1 MKLNDFI
8 EQCLEDYRR
17 RVYAATAP
25 LTEEEMHWRPDDESN
40 SIAFIIWHTARVED
54 RLINVFARGVEEV
67 WARDGWSDKM
77 SIPEG
82 DHGVNYTLE
91 QVAALPPITKEQLKD
106 YFDAVREETL
116 PYLQSLSDEDF
127 DVVPEDRTPF
137 PEIPASARYFSGRSV
152 GGIFRQLIGEEDQ
165 HLGQVSFIR
174 GLKRGFGK

>member
-1 MKLNDFI
+1 MRLNEFV

-25 LTEEEMHWRPDDESN
+25 LTEEEMHWRPDAESN
-40 SIAFIIWHTARVED
+40 SIAFLIWHTARVED
-54 RLINVFARGVEEV
+54 RLVNVFARGAEEV
-67 WARDGWSDKM
+67 WKRDGWSDRTG
-77 SIPEG
+77 IPEG

-91 QVAALPPITKEQLKD
+91 QVSALPPITKEDLQE
-106 YFDAVREETL
+106 YFDSVREETL
-116 PYLQSLSDEDF
+116 PYLRSLSDDDL

-137 PEIPASARYFSGRSV
+137 PEFPASVRYFSGRSV
-152 GGIFRQLIGEEDQ
+152 GGIFRQLVGEEDQ